1 MFNSADIAPDMPLIA
16 IGVVIWVVAVS
27 VAFGFYI
34 PVLRAA
40 SQRTDAARKAAAPA
54 PHAGDVTAAE
64 GEASAHLADAPP
76 VTKATVTVVE
86 PPVADVAPTPA
97 PASAPA
103 PAPGAVAPATPPDAF
118 SVLIVDDNAVNRRV
132 LEIILD
138 SVGVAYVSVENG
150 LEAVEAM
157 EACPH
162 HAVLMDLQMP
172 VMDGFEATRRIRALQ
187 AMRGDAPSAIIV
199 VSANCLDEHVA
210 AGRDAGADSHLAKPI
225 SAAALICELATC
237 SGALMA
243 A

>member
-1 MFNSADIAPDMPLIA
+1 MYTLADIAPDMPLIA
-16 IGVVIWVVAVS
+16 LGVVIWVVAVS

-40 SQRTDAARKAAAPA
+40 PRRRGAGRKAAAPA
-54 PHAGDVTAAE
+54 PHAGDVETVDE
-64 GEASAHLADAPP
+64 GPSADLDRAPP
-76 VTKATVTVVE
+76 AAKPTLTVVE
-86 PPVADVAPTPA
+86 PPVPAAVAPAAA
-97 PASAPA
+97 PRTA
-103 PAPGAVAPATPPDAF
+103 APATPPDAF
-118 SVLIVDDNAVNRRV
+118 SVLIVDDNAINRQV

-138 SVGVAYVSVENG
+138 SVGVAHVSVENG

-187 AMRGDAPSAIIV
+187 ASRGDAPSAIIV
-199 VSANCLDEHVA
+199 VSANCLEEHIA
-210 AGRDAGADSHLAKPI
+210 ASRDAGADSHMAKPI
-225 SAAALICELATC
+225 SAAALICELATRG
-237 SGALMA
+237 SAQMA